1 VLLGLTFFERP
12 RGVVIT
18 GLWALVDVP
27 TLGIVW
33 AGRQNWDAV
42 VTSEFFFFLSPEQS
56 HEVFLFHL
64 TPKKLDKLS

>member
-1 VLLGLTFFERP
+1 LWCEVDVLLGLTFFERP

-42 VTSEFFFFLSPEQS
+42 VTSEFFF
-56 HEVFLFHL
+56 LFV
-64 TPKKLDKLS
+64 S